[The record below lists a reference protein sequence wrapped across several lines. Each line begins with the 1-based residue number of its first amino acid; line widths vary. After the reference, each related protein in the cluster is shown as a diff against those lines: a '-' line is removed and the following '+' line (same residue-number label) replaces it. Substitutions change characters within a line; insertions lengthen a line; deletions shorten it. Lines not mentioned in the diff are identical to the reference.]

1 MESPQELKRRICNAL
16 YRFGVEQPLVSAETS
31 AAPSLGCLKVP
42 SKAFKNALVFAGCEH
57 VMIGKYGMKCALPS
71 LKCLS
76 DIRSRASRF
85 TAIDLGMM
93 KRDTDNLW
101 LFGCKPGNMRMGTTE
116 LVRDGL
122 KLRVLPLL
130 PAAQDLADGAVYG
143 TIEVRESGGGDFGG
157 TKGKY
162 GQFYNLHH
170 HTILALAPQLKPIFP
185 RHLGQMVQHRLPL
198 DRLKNGLL
206 GNMDKCG
213 GGRLEVRAK
222 AGSEALNLRS
232 VGHAGIDILNE
243 MIGLVEQDIILIKK
257 VSLLNYREMLEHA
270 LGQM

>member
-93 KRDTDNLW
+93 KRTQTIYGSLVASQ
-101 LFGCKPGNMRMGTTE
+101 GT
-116 LVRDGL
+116 
-122 KLRVLPLL
+122 
-130 PAAQDLADGAVYG
+130 
-143 TIEVRESGGGDFGG
+143 
-157 TKGKY
+157 
-162 GQFYNLHH
+162 
-170 HTILALAPQLKPIFP
+170 
-185 RHLGQMVQHRLPL
+185 
-198 DRLKNGLL
+198 
-206 GNMDKCG
+206 
-213 GGRLEVRAK
+213 
-222 AGSEALNLRS
+222 
-232 VGHAGIDILNE
+232 
-243 MIGLVEQDIILIKK
+243 
-257 VSLLNYREMLEHA
+257 
-270 LGQM
+270 